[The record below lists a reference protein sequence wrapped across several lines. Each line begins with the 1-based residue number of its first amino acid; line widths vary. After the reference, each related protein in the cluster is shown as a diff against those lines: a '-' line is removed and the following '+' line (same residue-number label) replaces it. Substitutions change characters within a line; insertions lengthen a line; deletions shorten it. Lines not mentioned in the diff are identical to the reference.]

1 MIPQSYIEELVQRS
15 DMVDVAQSYVQLRRR
30 GRTYM
35 GLCPFHSEKT
45 PSFVVYP
52 ETQSFYCFGC
62 GAGGDVITFIKKIN
76 NVDYVEAV
84 KTLASRAGMA
94 LPEEDD
100 QAGRMRSRITSIN
113 KDAARFFVQCL
124 QSEEGRAAR
133 RYWREARGRSP
144 AVLTRVGRGDA
155 PCATTCG
162 GLATRRRSCWPPAL

>member
-1 MIPQSYIEELVQRS
+1 MIPQSYIEELVQRN

-30 GRTYM
+30 GRTYT

-84 KTLASRAGMA
+84 KTLAARAGLAMPA
-94 LPEEDD
+94 EDAK
-100 QAGRMRSRITSIN
+100 AGRRRRRRC
-113 KDAARFFVQCL
+113 AG
-124 QSEEGRAAR
+124 GRA
-133 RYWREARGRSP
+133 G
-144 AVLTRVGRGDA
+144 
-155 PCATTCG
+155 
-162 GLATRRRSCWPPAL
+162 

>member
-1 MIPQSYIEELVQRS
+1 MIPQSYIEELVQRN

-30 GRTYM
+30 GRTYT

-84 KTLASRAGMA
+84 KTLAARAGMA

-100 QAGRMRSRITSIN
+100 KAGRLRSRIVSIN

-133 RYWREARGRSP
+133 RYWRETRGR
-144 AVLTRVGRGDA
+144 
-155 PCATTCG
+155 
-162 GLATRRRSCWPPAL
+162 

>member
-1 MIPQSYIEELVQRS
+1 MIPQSYIEELVQRN

-30 GRTYM
+30 GRTYT

-84 KTLASRAGMA
+84 KTLAARAGMA
-94 LPEEDD
+94 MPEEDD
-100 QAGRMRSRITSIN
+100 KAGRLRSRIVSIN

-124 QSEEGRAAR
+124 QRRIGFLLSVSIKLNIICMPKSREWKSQIMVGLSSRAI
-133 RYWREARGRSP
+133 W
-144 AVLTRVGRGDA
+144 
-155 PCATTCG
+155 
-162 GLATRRRSCWPPAL
+162 

>member
-1 MIPQSYIEELVQRS
+1 MIPQSYIEELVQRN

-30 GRTYM
+30 GRTYT

-84 KTLASRAGMA
+84 KTLAARAGFYII
-94 LPEEDD
+94 
-100 QAGRMRSRITSIN
+100 QT
-113 KDAARFFVQCL
+113 
-124 QSEEGRAAR
+124 
-133 RYWREARGRSP
+133 
-144 AVLTRVGRGDA
+144 
-155 PCATTCG
+155 
-162 GLATRRRSCWPPAL
+162 